1 MNNTWAAALASCE
14 LIDLS
19 KRIEP
24 GKATGPLGLGKR
36 KYETKTFTFPPGELM
51 TEVWMETHISTHVE
65 TPAHFVGPRH
75 GREGMDVSEVPLET
89 FFGKAVLVDLAK
101 CEKGEEVLP
110 ARVEAAGVRPGDIV
124 LLGNAQHEADGR
136 PYLGQ
141 TVARHLA
148 DLPVKMIG
156 IDDSVFPENPAVL
169 LKELDKYYIHD
180 YMLSN
185 DVPLIEGLANLDK
198 LPSARFIFIG
208 FPPAMGGCESFPI
221 RAVALV

>member
-1 MNNTWAAALASCE
+1 MNNALAALLASCE
-14 LIDLS
+14 VIDLS
-19 KRIEP
+19 KRVEP

-36 KYETKTFTFPPGELM
+36 KYEIKPFTFPPGELM

-75 GREGMDVSEVPLET
+75 GRKGLDVSEVPIES
-89 FFGKAVLVDLAK
+89 FFGEAVLVDLAG

-110 ARVEAAGVRPGDIV
+110 SRVQAAGARPGDVV
-124 LLGNAQHEADGR
+124 LLGNAPHEADER

-141 TVARHLA
+141 RVARHLA
-148 DLPVKMIG
+148 DFPAKMVG
-156 IDDSVFPENPAVL
+156 VDDSVFAEDPAVM

-180 YMLSN
+180 YLLSN
-185 DVPLIEGLANLDK
+185 DISLIEGLVNLDK
-198 LPSARFIFIG
+198 LPKARFIFFG
-208 FPPAMGGCESFPI
+208 LPPAMGGCESFPI